1 MQAKWQASAAIQ
13 RLHASSG
20 VQPLTFIIAF
30 LSVRLPP
37 YMHTVTIIL
46 VLVLTVV
53 LCGFIARMR
62 WAKLPLPLIQI
73 AGGSLLALFGL
84 QLPLDPDIFFLLF
97 IPPLLFLDGWRIP
110 KGAFFSDARAILMLA
125 IGLVLFT
132 VVGMGFFIDWLI
144 PTVPLAVAF
153 ALGAILSPTDPVAV
167 SAIAAG
173 NPIPPRLMH
182 ILEGESLLNDASG
195 LVCFTFAVG
204 AMMTGG
210 FSIGAASMSF
220 VQEAGGGIVIGLAIS
235 WGVGL
240 ANKWLVSKVGEEPG
254 LQILISILIPFAAYL
269 GAEQI
274 HGSGILAAAT
284 AGVSMHYADLIGRPL
299 AATRTQRK
307 AVWDTVQLVL
317 NGVIFVMLGAQL
329 PTTIASLQAASAE
342 VGAGSAWKL
351 PLYVVAI
358 TVGLTFMRFIW
369 VAISMKLT
377 LFKQQ
382 KKADKANQG
391 SDTKDNVS
399 LARPSLRLL
408 LVASFAG
415 VRGALTL
422 AGILTLPLFLP
433 DGTRFPA
440 RDLVIF
446 LAMGVILLSLILASV
461 TLPLLSK
468 ELVFAPPARRSS
480 EERNA
485 RSAAAEAAIARLEKV
500 SASMSKDGKEQV
512 VMEAANRLLET
523 YRRRLALGESSN
535 DEAARMQEM
544 ARAERSLRLEALAAE
559 RDELYRRRISGELDD
574 AIHLRLLREIDLMEA
589 TLEE

>member
-1 MQAKWQASAAIQ
+1 
-13 RLHASSG
+13 
-20 VQPLTFIIAF
+20 
-30 LSVRLPP
+30 
-37 YMHTVTIIL
+37 MHTVTIIL
-46 VLVLTVV
+46 ILVLSVV
-53 LCGFIARMR
+53 LCGFLARSR
-62 WAKLPLPLIQI
+62 WVKLPLPLIQI
-73 AGGSLLALFGL
+73 AGGTGLALFGV
-84 QLPLDPDIFFLLF
+84 QVPLDPDIFFLLF

-110 KGAFFSDARAILMLA
+110 KGAFFSDARSILMLA

-132 VVGMGFFIDWLI
+132 VLGMGFFIDWLI
-144 PTVPLAVAF
+144 PSVPLAVAF

-210 FSIGAASMSF
+210 FSIGAASLSF
-220 VQEAGGGIVIGLAIS
+220 LQEAGGGIIIGLAIS

-329 PTTIASLQAASAE
+329 PTTVAGLPAASME

-351 PLYVVAI
+351 PLFVIAI

-369 VAISMKLT
+369 VFISMKLT
-377 LFKQQ
+377 LFKHH
-382 KKADKANQG
+382 KKMAG
-391 SDTKDNVS
+391 EPKDAAL

-433 DGTRFPA
+433 DGNRFPA

-446 LAMGVILLSLILASV
+446 LAMGVILLSLLLASV
-461 TLPLLSK
+461 TLPLLTK
-468 ELVFAPPARRSS
+468 GLVFAPPARRST

-485 RSAAAEAAIARLEKV
+485 RAAAAEAAIARLEKV
-500 SASMSKDGKEQV
+500 CEGIDKNDKQQV
-512 VMEAANRLLET
+512 VTEAANRLIEA
-523 YRRRLALGESSN
+523 YRRRLAYGESSN
-535 DEAARMQEM
+535 DEATRLQEL
-544 ARAERSLRLEALAAE
+544 AKAERALRLEALNAE
-559 RDELYRRRISGELDD
+559 RDELFRRRISGELDD
-574 AIHLRLLREIDLMEA
+574 TIHLRLLREIDLLEA

>member
-1 MQAKWQASAAIQ
+1 
-13 RLHASSG
+13 
-20 VQPLTFIIAF
+20 
-30 LSVRLPP
+30 
-37 YMHTVTIIL
+37 MHTVTIIL

-53 LCGFIARMR
+53 LCGFIARSR
-62 WAKLPLPLIQI
+62 WVKLPLPLIQI
-73 AGGSLLALFGL
+73 AGGTGLALFGL
-84 QLPLDPDIFFLLF
+84 QVPLDPDIFFLLF

-110 KGAFFSDARAILMLA
+110 KGAFFSDARSILMLA

-132 VVGMGFFIDWLI
+132 VLGMGFFIDWLI

-210 FSIGAASMSF
+210 FSIGAASLSF
-220 VQEAGGGIVIGLAIS
+220 VQEAGGGILIGLAIA

-358 TVGLTFMRFIW
+358 TVGLTFMRFVW

-461 TLPLLSK
+461 TLPLLTK
-468 ELVFAPPARRSS
+468 GLVFAPPARRSS

-485 RSAAAEAAIARLEKV
+485 RSAAAEAAVARLEKV
-500 SASMSKDGKEQV
+500 CSGIGTDGKEQV
-512 VMEAANRLLET
+512 VTEAANRLIEA
-523 YRRRLALGESSN
+523 YRRRMAYGESSN
-535 DEAARMQEM
+535 DEAARMQEL
-544 ARAERSLRLEALAAE
+544 AKAERSLRLEALNAE
-559 RDELYRRRISGELDD
+559 RDELFRRRISGELDD
-574 AIHLRLLREIDLMEA
+574 AIHLRLLREIDLLEA

>member
-1 MQAKWQASAAIQ
+1 
-13 RLHASSG
+13 
-20 VQPLTFIIAF
+20 
-30 LSVRLPP
+30 
-37 YMHTVTIIL
+37 MHTVTIIL

-53 LCGFIARMR
+53 LCGFIARSR
-62 WAKLPLPLIQI
+62 LVKLPLPLIQI
-73 AGGSLLALFGL
+73 AGGTGLALCGL

-110 KGAFFSDARAILMLA
+110 KGAFFSDARSILMLA

-132 VVGMGFFIDWLI
+132 VLGMGFFIDWLI

-210 FSIGAASMSF
+210 FSIGAASLSF
-220 VQEAGGGIVIGLAIS
+220 LQEAGGGILIGLAIS

-358 TVGLTFMRFIW
+358 TVGLTFMRFVW

-377 LFKQQ
+377 LFKRQ
-382 KKADKANQG
+382 KKAARNG
-391 SDTKDNVS
+391 TSLESKDGGS

-461 TLPLLSK
+461 TLPLLTK
-468 ELVFAPPARRSS
+468 GLVFAPPARRSS

-485 RSAAAEAAIARLEKV
+485 RSAAAEAAVARLEKV
-500 SASMSKDGKEQV
+500 CADVKPDGKQQV
-512 VMEAANRLLET
+512 VTEAANRLIEA
-523 YRRRLALGESSN
+523 YRRRMAYGESSN
-535 DEAARMQEM
+535 DEAARMQEL
-544 ARAERSLRLEALAAE
+544 AKAERSLRLEALNAE
-559 RDELYRRRISGELDD
+559 RDELFRRRISGELDD
-574 AIHLRLLREIDLMEA
+574 AIHLRLLREIDLLEA

>member
-1 MQAKWQASAAIQ
+1 
-13 RLHASSG
+13 
-20 VQPLTFIIAF
+20 
-30 LSVRLPP
+30 
-37 YMHTVTIIL
+37 MHTVSIIL
-46 VLVLTVV
+46 ILVLTVV
-53 LCGFIARMR
+53 LCGFVARSR
-62 WAKLPLPLIQI
+62 WVKLPLPLIQI
-73 AGGSLLALFGL
+73 AGGTGLAMFGV
-84 QLPLDPDIFFLLF
+84 QVPLDPDIFFLLF

-110 KGAFFSDARAILMLA
+110 KGAFFSDARSILMLA

-132 VVGMGFFIDWLI
+132 VLGMGFFIDWLI
-144 PTVPLAVAF
+144 PSVPLAVAF

-210 FSIGAASMSF
+210 FSIGAASLSF
-220 VQEAGGGIVIGLAIS
+220 VQEAGGGIIIGLAIS

-329 PTTIASLQAASAE
+329 PTTVAGLPAASAE

-351 PLYVVAI
+351 PLFVLAI
-358 TVGLTFMRFIW
+358 TVGLTFMRFVW
-369 VAISMKLT
+369 VFISMKLT
-377 LFKQQ
+377 LFKHH
-382 KKADKANQG
+382 KKVAGESKEAAM
-391 SDTKDNVS
+391 

-408 LVASFAG
+408 MVASFAG

-446 LAMGVILLSLILASV
+446 LAMGVILLSLLLASV
-461 TLPLLSK
+461 TLPLLTK
-468 ELVFAPPARRSS
+468 GLVLAPPARRST
-480 EERNA
+480 E
-485 RSAAAEAAIARLEKV
+485 
-500 SASMSKDGKEQV
+500 
-512 VMEAANRLLET
+512 
-523 YRRRLALGESSN
+523 
-535 DEAARMQEM
+535 
-544 ARAERSLRLEALAAE
+544 
-559 RDELYRRRISGELDD
+559 
-574 AIHLRLLREIDLMEA
+574 
-589 TLEE
+589 

>member
-1 MQAKWQASAAIQ
+1 
-13 RLHASSG
+13 
-20 VQPLTFIIAF
+20 
-30 LSVRLPP
+30 
-37 YMHTVTIIL
+37 MHTVTIIL

-53 LCGFIARMR
+53 LCGFLARSR
-62 WAKLPLPLIQI
+62 WIKLPLPLIQI
-73 AGGSLLALFGL
+73 AGGTGLALFGL
-84 QLPLDPDIFFLLF
+84 QVPLDPGIFFLLF

-110 KGAFFSDARAILMLA
+110 KGAFFSDARSILMLA

-132 VVGMGFFIDWLI
+132 VLGMGFFIDWLI

-210 FSIGAASMSF
+210 FSIGAASLSF
-220 VQEAGGGIVIGLAIS
+220 LQEAGGGIVIGLAIS

-329 PTTIASLQAASAE
+329 PTTITSLQAASAE

-358 TVGLTFMRFIW
+358 TVGLTFMRFVW

-377 LFKQQ
+377 LFRRQ
-382 KKADKANQG
+382 KKAEKSGMALEG
-391 SDTKDNVS
+391 KDGPN
-399 LARPSLRLL
+399 LTRPSLRLL

-446 LAMGVILLSLILASV
+446 LAMGVILLSLLLASV
-461 TLPLLSK
+461 TLPLLTK
-468 ELVFAPPARRSS
+468 GLVFSPPTRRSS

-485 RSAAAEAAIARLEKV
+485 RAAAAEAAVTRLEKV
-500 SASMSKDGKEQV
+500 CSGLGGDGKEQV
-512 VMEAANRLLET
+512 VTEAANRLIEA
-523 YRRRLALGESSN
+523 YRRRMAYGESSN
-535 DEAARMQEM
+535 DEAARMQEL
-544 ARAERSLRLEALAAE
+544 ARAERALRLEALNAE
-559 RDELYRRRISGELDD
+559 RDELFRRRISGELED
-574 AIHLRLLREIDLMEA
+574 AIHLRLLREIDLLEA

>member
-1 MQAKWQASAAIQ
+1 
-13 RLHASSG
+13 
-20 VQPLTFIIAF
+20 
-30 LSVRLPP
+30 
-37 YMHTVTIIL
+37 MHTVTIIL
-46 VLVLTVV
+46 TLVLTVV
-53 LCGFIARMR
+53 LCGFIARLR
-62 WAKLPLPLIQI
+62 WVTLPLPLIQI
-73 AGGSLLALFGL
+73 AGGTGLASMFGMH
-84 QLPLDPDIFFLLF
+84 LPLNPEVFFLLF

-110 KGAFFSDARAILMLA
+110 KGAFFSDARPILMMA

-132 VVGMGFFIDWLI
+132 VAGMGFFIDWLI
-144 PTVPLAVAF
+144 PSVPLAVAF

-173 NPIPPRLMH
+173 NPMPPRLMH

-204 AMMTGG
+204 AAMTGK
-210 FSIGAASMSF
+210 FSIGAASFSF
-220 VQEAGGGIVIGLAIS
+220 LQEAGGGVLMGLAVS

-240 ANKWLVSKVGEEPG
+240 TNKWVVSQVGEEPG

-329 PTTIASLQAASAE
+329 PATIASLQVASRDI
-342 VGAGSAWKL
+342 GSGSGWKL
-351 PLYVVAI
+351 PMFVAAI
-358 TVGLTFMRFIW
+358 TIALTFLRFCW
-369 VAISMKLT
+369 VFISMKVT
-377 LFKQQ
+377 LFKNRH
-382 KKADKANQG
+382 DG
-391 SDTKDNVS
+391 SA
-399 LARPSLRLL
+399 LRRPSMRLL

-422 AGILTLPLFLP
+422 AGILTLPMLLP
-433 DGTRFPA
+433 NGERFPA

-446 LAMGVILLSLILASV
+446 LAMGVILMSMLLASIA
-461 TLPLLSK
+461 LPLLTK
-468 ELVFAPPARRSS
+468 GLVFAPPLQRST

-485 RSAAAEAAIARLEKV
+485 RAAAADAAIRHLEDCCAGLGAKDPEKQVHEEAASRLID
-500 SASMSKDGKEQV
+500 S
-512 VMEAANRLLET
+512 
-523 YRRRLALGESSN
+523 YRRRVAYGESSN
-535 DEAARMQEM
+535 DEAARTLQLVKF
-544 ARAERSLRLEALAAE
+544 ERKLRLNALGVE
-559 RDELYRRRISGELDD
+559 RDELFRRRMAGELDD
-574 AIHLRLLREIDLMEA
+574 TIHLRLLREIDLLEA
-589 TLEE
+589 TLQDE

>member
-1 MQAKWQASAAIQ
+1 
-13 RLHASSG
+13 
-20 VQPLTFIIAF
+20 
-30 LSVRLPP
+30 
-37 YMHTVTIIL
+37 MHTVTIIL

-53 LCGFIARMR
+53 LCGFIARTR
-62 WAKLPLPLIQI
+62 WVRLPLPLVQI
-73 AGGSLLALFGL
+73 AGGTGLALFGM
-84 QLPLDPDIFFLLF
+84 QLPLDPEIFFLLF

-110 KGAFFSDARAILMLA
+110 KGAFFSDARSILMLA

-132 VVGMGFFIDWLI
+132 VLGMGFFIDWLI
-144 PTVPLAVAF
+144 PSVPLAVAF

-195 LVCFTFAVG
+195 LVCFTFAVA

-210 FSIGAASMSF
+210 FSIGAASLSF
-220 VQEAGGGIVIGLAIS
+220 MREAGGGILIGLAIS

-307 AVWDTVQLVL
+307 AVWDTVQLLL

-329 PTTIASLQAASAE
+329 PASIGNLQAASAE

-358 TVGLTFMRFIW
+358 TVGLTFMRFLW
-369 VAISMKLT
+369 VFISMKLT
-377 LFKQQ
+377 LFKQN
-382 KKADKANQG
+382 KKDRLAGNQQG
-391 SDTKDNVS
+391 KDGKQLV
-399 LARPSLRLL
+399 RPSLRLL

-446 LAMGVILLSLILASV
+446 LAMGVILLSLVLASI
-461 TLPLLSK
+461 TLPLLTK
-468 ELVFAPPARRSS
+468 GLVFAPPARRSS

-485 RSAAAEAAIARLEKV
+485 RSAAAEAAIVRLEKV
-500 SASMSKDGKEQV
+500 CAGISTEGKQQV
-512 VMEAANRLLET
+512 VTEAANRLIEA
-523 YRRRLALGESSN
+523 YRRRLAYGESSN
-535 DEAARMQEM
+535 DEAARMQEL
-544 ARAERSLRLEALAAE
+544 ARTERALRLEALTAE
-559 RDELYRRRISGELDD
+559 RDELFRRRISGELDD
-574 AIHLRLLREIDLMEA
+574 AIHLRLLREIDLLEA

>member
-1 MQAKWQASAAIQ
+1 
-13 RLHASSG
+13 
-20 VQPLTFIIAF
+20 
-30 LSVRLPP
+30 
-37 YMHTVTIIL
+37 MHTVTIIL

-62 WAKLPLPLIQI
+62 WARLPLPLIQI
-73 AGGSLLALFGL
+73 AGGSVLALFGL
-84 QLPLDPDIFFLLF
+84 QVPLDPDIFFLLF

-132 VVGMGFFIDWLI
+132 VLGMGFFIDWLI
-144 PTVPLAVAF
+144 PSVPLAVAF

-220 VQEAGGGIVIGLAIS
+220 LQEAGGGVVIGLAIS

-307 AVWDTVQLVL
+307 AVWDTMQLVL

-329 PTTIASLQAASAE
+329 PGTITSLPAATVE
-342 VGAGSAWKL
+342 LGAGSAWKL
-351 PLYVVAI
+351 PLYVIAI
-358 TVGLTFMRFIW
+358 TVGLTFMRFLW
-369 VAISMKLT
+369 VFVSMKVT
-377 LFKQQ
+377 LFKRH
-382 KKADKANQG
+382 KSDDNSVKEANA
-391 SDTKDNVS
+391 

-446 LAMGVILLSLILASV
+446 LAMGVILLSLVLASV

-468 ELVFAPPARRSS
+468 ELVFSPPVRRSS

-485 RSAAAEAAIARLEKV
+485 RSAAAEAAIARLEKT
-500 SASMSKDGKEQV
+500 SLSMSKEGTDQI
-512 VMEAANRLLET
+512 VMEAANRLLEA

-535 DEAARMQEM
+535 DEASRMQEM
-544 ARAERSLRLEALAAE
+544 ARAERTLRLEALAAE

>member
-1 MQAKWQASAAIQ
+1 
-13 RLHASSG
+13 
-20 VQPLTFIIAF
+20 
-30 LSVRLPP
+30 
-37 YMHTVTIIL
+37 MHTVAIILIL
-46 VLVLTVV
+46 VLSVV
-53 LCGFIARMR
+53 LCGFIARSH
-62 WAKLPLPLIQI
+62 WVKLPLPLIQI
-73 AGGSLLALFGL
+73 AGGTGLALFGV
-84 QLPLDPDIFFLLF
+84 QVPLDPDIFFLLF

-110 KGAFFSDARAILMLA
+110 KGAFFSDARSILMLA

-132 VVGMGFFIDWLI
+132 VLGMGFFIDWLI
-144 PTVPLAVAF
+144 PSVPLAVAF

-167 SAIAAG
+167 SAIVAG

-204 AMMTGG
+204 AMLTGG
-210 FSIGAASMSF
+210 FSIGAASLSF
-220 VQEAGGGIVIGLAIS
+220 LQEAGGGIIIGLAIA

-240 ANKWLVSKVGEEPG
+240 TNKWLVSKVGEEPG

-269 GAEQI
+269 GAEHI

-284 AGVSMHYADLIGRPL
+284 AGVCMHYADLIGRPL

-307 AVWDTVQLVL
+307 AVWDTVQLLL

-329 PTTIASLQAASAE
+329 PTTVAGLPAASVE

-351 PLYVVAI
+351 PLFVIAI

-369 VAISMKLT
+369 VFISMKLT
-377 LFKQQ
+377 LFKHH
-382 KKADKANQG
+382 KKQAG
-391 SDTKDNVS
+391 EPKDAAL

-433 DGTRFPA
+433 DGNRFPA

-461 TLPLLSK
+461 TLPLLTK
-468 ELVFAPPARRSS
+468 GLVFAPPARRST

-485 RSAAAEAAIARLEKV
+485 RAAAAEAAIARLEKV
-500 SASMSKDGKEQV
+500 CEGIDKNDKQQIV
-512 VMEAANRLLET
+512 NEAANRLIEA
-523 YRRRLALGESSN
+523 YRRRLAYGESSN
-535 DEAARMQEM
+535 DEAVRLQEL
-544 ARAERSLRLEALAAE
+544 AKAERALRLEALNAE
-559 RDELYRRRISGELDD
+559 RDELFRRRISGELDD
-574 AIHLRLLREIDLMEA
+574 TIHLRLLREIDLLEA

>member
-1 MQAKWQASAAIQ
+1 
-13 RLHASSG
+13 
-20 VQPLTFIIAF
+20 
-30 LSVRLPP
+30 
-37 YMHTVTIIL
+37 MHTVTIIL

-53 LCGFIARMR
+53 LCGFIARSR
-62 WAKLPLPLIQI
+62 WVKLPLPLIQI
-73 AGGSLLALFGL
+73 AGGTGLALFGL
-84 QLPLDPDIFFLLF
+84 QVPLDPDIFFLLF

-110 KGAFFSDARAILMLA
+110 KGAFFSDARSILMLA

-132 VVGMGFFIDWLI
+132 VLGMGFFIDWLI

-210 FSIGAASMSF
+210 FSIGAASLSF
-220 VQEAGGGIVIGLAIS
+220 VQEAGGGILIGLAIA

-358 TVGLTFMRFIW
+358 TVGLTFMRFVW

-461 TLPLLSK
+461 TLPLLTK
-468 ELVFAPPARRSS
+468 GLVFAPPARRSS

-485 RSAAAEAAIARLEKV
+485 RSAAAEAAVARLEKV
-500 SASMSKDGKEQV
+500 CAGIGTDGKEQV
-512 VMEAANRLLET
+512 VTEAANRLIEA
-523 YRRRLALGESSN
+523 YRRRMAYGESSN
-535 DEAARMQEM
+535 DEAARMQEL
-544 ARAERSLRLEALAAE
+544 AKAERSLRLEALNAE
-559 RDELYRRRISGELDD
+559 RDELFRRRISGELDD
-574 AIHLRLLREIDLMEA
+574 AIHLRLLREIDLLEA

>member
-1 MQAKWQASAAIQ
+1 
-13 RLHASSG
+13 
-20 VQPLTFIIAF
+20 
-30 LSVRLPP
+30 
-37 YMHTVTIIL
+37 MHTVTIIL

-53 LCGFIARMR
+53 LCGFIARSR
-62 WAKLPLPLIQI
+62 WVKLPLPLIQI
-73 AGGSLLALFGL
+73 AGGTGLALFGL
-84 QLPLDPDIFFLLF
+84 QVPLDPDIFFLLF

-110 KGAFFSDARAILMLA
+110 KGAFFSDARSILMLA

-132 VVGMGFFIDWLI
+132 VLGMGFFIDWLI

-210 FSIGAASMSF
+210 FSIGAASLSF
-220 VQEAGGGIVIGLAIS
+220 LQEAGGGIIIGLAIS

-391 SDTKDNVS
+391 SDAKDNVS

-461 TLPLLSK
+461 TLPLLTK
-468 ELVFAPPARRSS
+468 GLVFAPPARRSS

-485 RSAAAEAAIARLEKV
+485 RSAAAEAAVARLEKV
-500 SASMSKDGKEQV
+500 CSGIGSDGKEQV
-512 VMEAANRLLET
+512 VTEAANRLIEA
-523 YRRRLALGESSN
+523 YRRRMAYGESSN
-535 DEAARMQEM
+535 DEAARMQEL
-544 ARAERSLRLEALAAE
+544 AKAERSLRLEALNAE
-559 RDELYRRRISGELDD
+559 RDELFRRRISGELDD
-574 AIHLRLLREIDLMEA
+574 AIHLRLLREIDLLEA

>member
-1 MQAKWQASAAIQ
+1 
-13 RLHASSG
+13 
-20 VQPLTFIIAF
+20 
-30 LSVRLPP
+30 
-37 YMHTVTIIL
+37 MHTVTIIL

-53 LCGFIARMR
+53 LCGFIARSR
-62 WAKLPLPLIQI
+62 WVKLPLPLIQI
-73 AGGSLLALFGL
+73 AGGTGLALFGL
-84 QLPLDPDIFFLLF
+84 QVPLDPDIFFLLF
-97 IPPLLFLDGWRIP
+97 IPPLLVLDGWRIP
-110 KGAFFSDARAILMLA
+110 NGAFFSDARSILMLA

-132 VVGMGFFIDWLI
+132 VLGMGFFIDWLI

-153 ALGAILSPTDPVAV
+153 ALGAIRSPTDPVAV

-210 FSIGAASMSF
+210 FSIGAASLSF
-220 VQEAGGGIVIGLAIS
+220 LQEAGGGILIGLAIS

-391 SDTKDNVS
+391 SDAKDNVS

-461 TLPLLSK
+461 TLPLLTK
-468 ELVFAPPARRSS
+468 GLVFAPPARRSS

-485 RSAAAEAAIARLEKV
+485 RSAAAEAAVARLEKV
-500 SASMSKDGKEQV
+500 CSGIGTDGKEQV
-512 VMEAANRLLET
+512 VTEAANRLIEA
-523 YRRRLALGESSN
+523 YRRRMAYGESSN
-535 DEAARMQEM
+535 DEAARMQEL
-544 ARAERSLRLEALAAE
+544 AKAERSLRLEALNAE
-559 RDELYRRRISGELDD
+559 RDELFRRRISGELDD
-574 AIHLRLLREIDLMEA
+574 AIHLRLLREIDLLEA

>member
-1 MQAKWQASAAIQ
+1 
-13 RLHASSG
+13 
-20 VQPLTFIIAF
+20 
-30 LSVRLPP
+30 
-37 YMHTVTIIL
+37 MHTVTIIL

-53 LCGFIARMR
+53 LCGFIARSR
-62 WAKLPLPLIQI
+62 WVKLPLPLIQI
-73 AGGSLLALFGL
+73 AGGTGLALFGL

-110 KGAFFSDARAILMLA
+110 KGAFFSDARSILMLA

-132 VVGMGFFIDWLI
+132 VLGMGFFIDWLI

-210 FSIGAASMSF
+210 FSIGAASLSF
-220 VQEAGGGIVIGLAIS
+220 LQEAGGGILIGLAIS

-377 LFKQQ
+377 LFKRQ
-382 KKADKANQG
+382 KKAARNG
-391 SDTKDNVS
+391 TSLEGKDGGS

-461 TLPLLSK
+461 TLPLLTK
-468 ELVFAPPARRSS
+468 GLVFAPPARRSS

-485 RSAAAEAAIARLEKV
+485 RSAAAEAAVARLEKV
-500 SASMSKDGKEQV
+500 CAGIGTDGKEQV
-512 VMEAANRLLET
+512 VTEAANRLIEA
-523 YRRRLALGESSN
+523 YRRRMAYGESSN
-535 DEAARMQEM
+535 DEAARMQEL
-544 ARAERSLRLEALAAE
+544 AKAERSLRLEALNAE
-559 RDELYRRRISGELDD
+559 RDELFRRRISGELDD
-574 AIHLRLLREIDLMEA
+574 AIHLRLLREIDLLEA

>member
-1 MQAKWQASAAIQ
+1 
-13 RLHASSG
+13 
-20 VQPLTFIIAF
+20 
-30 LSVRLPP
+30 
-37 YMHTVTIIL
+37 MHTVTIIL

-307 AVWDTVQLVL
+307 AVWDTMQLVL

-329 PTTIASLQAASAE
+329 PGTITNLPAATVE
-342 VGAGSAWKL
+342 LGAGGTWKL
-351 PLYVVAI
+351 PLYVIAI
-358 TVGLTFMRFIW
+358 TVGLTFMRFVW
-369 VAISMKLT
+369 VFVSMKVT
-377 LFKQQ
+377 LFKRH
-382 KKADKANQG
+382 KRDDKSNKEANA
-391 SDTKDNVS
+391 

-535 DEAARMQEM
+535 DEAARMQDM
-544 ARAERSLRLEALAAE
+544 ARAERALRLEALSAE

-574 AIHLRLLREIDLMEA
+574 SIHLRLLREIDLMEA

>member
-1 MQAKWQASAAIQ
+1 
-13 RLHASSG
+13 
-20 VQPLTFIIAF
+20 
-30 LSVRLPP
+30 
-37 YMHTVTIIL
+37 MHTVTIIL

-53 LCGFIARMR
+53 LCGFLARSR
-62 WAKLPLPLIQI
+62 WIKLPLPLIQI
-73 AGGSLLALFGL
+73 AGGTGLALFGL
-84 QLPLDPDIFFLLF
+84 QVPLDPDIFFLLF

-110 KGAFFSDARAILMLA
+110 KGAFFSDARSILMLA

-132 VVGMGFFIDWLI
+132 VLGMGFFIDWLI

-210 FSIGAASMSF
+210 FSIGAASLSF
-220 VQEAGGGIVIGLAIS
+220 LQEAGGGIVIGLAIS

-329 PTTIASLQAASAE
+329 PTTITSLQAASAE

-358 TVGLTFMRFIW
+358 TVGLTFMRFVW

-377 LFKQQ
+377 LFRRQ
-382 KKADKANQG
+382 KKAEKSGMALEG
-391 SDTKDNVS
+391 KDGPN
-399 LARPSLRLL
+399 LTRPSLRLL

-446 LAMGVILLSLILASV
+446 LAMGVILLSLLLASV
-461 TLPLLSK
+461 TLPLLTK
-468 ELVFAPPARRSS
+468 GLVFSPPTRRSS

-485 RSAAAEAAIARLEKV
+485 RAAAAEAAVTRLEKV
-500 SASMSKDGKEQV
+500 CSGLGGDGKEQV
-512 VMEAANRLLET
+512 VTEAANRLIEA
-523 YRRRLALGESSN
+523 YRRRMAYGESSN
-535 DEAARMQEM
+535 DEAARMQEL
-544 ARAERSLRLEALAAE
+544 ARAERALRLEALNAE
-559 RDELYRRRISGELDD
+559 RDELFRRRISGELED
-574 AIHLRLLREIDLMEA
+574 AIHLRLLREIDLLEA

>member
-1 MQAKWQASAAIQ
+1 
-13 RLHASSG
+13 
-20 VQPLTFIIAF
+20 
-30 LSVRLPP
+30 
-37 YMHTVTIIL
+37 MHTVTIIL
-46 VLVLTVV
+46 VLVLAVV
-53 LCGFIARMR
+53 LCGFLARSR
-62 WAKLPLPLIQI
+62 WVRLPLPLIQI
-73 AGGSLLALFGL
+73 AGGTGLALCGL
-84 QLPLDPDIFFLLF
+84 QVPLDPDIFFLLF

-110 KGAFFSDARAILMLA
+110 KGAFFSDARSILMLA

-132 VVGMGFFIDWLI
+132 VLGMGYFIDWLI

-210 FSIGAASMSF
+210 FSFGAASLSF
-220 VQEAGGGIVIGLAIS
+220 LQEAGGGIVIGLGIS

-317 NGVIFVMLGAQL
+317 NGVIFVLLGAQL
-329 PTTIASLQAASAE
+329 PATIASLPAASAE

-351 PLYVVAI
+351 PLYVAAI
-358 TVGLTFMRFIW
+358 TVCLTFMRFVW
-369 VAISMKLT
+369 VFISMKLT
-377 LFKQQ
+377 LFKRQ
-382 KKADKANQG
+382 KKA
-391 SDTKDNVS
+391 
-399 LARPSLRLL
+399 ARNGTTLESNDRPGMRLL

-446 LAMGVILLSLILASV
+446 LAMGVILLSLLLASV
-461 TLPLLSK
+461 TLPLLTK
-468 ELVFAPPARRSS
+468 GLVFAPPARRSS

-485 RSAAAEAAIARLEKV
+485 RAAAAEAAVARLENV
-500 SASMSKDGKEQV
+500 CSSLGADGKDQV
-512 VMEAANRLLET
+512 TSEAANRLIEA
-523 YRRRLALGESSN
+523 YRRRMAYGESSN
-535 DEAARMQEM
+535 DEAARLHEL
-544 ARAERSLRLEALAAE
+544 ARAERALRLEALNAE
-559 RDELYRRRISGELDD
+559 RDELFRRRISGELDD
-574 AIHLRLLREIDLMEA
+574 AIHLRLLREIDLLEA